1 MSRCRAVRDLPQA
14 GSGRR
19 SGRSDCSNP
28 GQITFRAMLNIGS
41 LRWVANKGRRRARR
55 GCPGGRRTEVRR
67 RWAAV
72 RAMSTRGRNG
82 DCRWRARSGLQAGRS
97 RCLTA
102 VLLASG
108 SASAQIGGIGPSGSP
123 LGMTSPLGIG
133 PAPAVPRT
141 GIPMGATELSTPGV
155 SPMTS
160 GTSPLGAA
168 PGNITTCSSIGGSL
182 PQVSSGMGGSIPGIS
197 SSSAMSA
204 TGTPGSSAL
213 FDGGGTMGN
222 ASGTCMGVAGGSTAG
237 PASSASSPT
246 GMGLGSP
253 VGRVGIPLG
262 STELGVGGLSPPPDV
277 FTVNPTASV
286 STSGIPC
293 ATGAPST
300 TGMSSGSC

>member
-1 MSRCRAVRDLPQA
+1 MSRCCAVRDLPQA

-19 SGRSDCSNP
+19 GGRSDCSNP
-28 GQITFRAMLNIGS
+28 GQITFRVMLNIEFCVG
-41 LRWVANKGRRRARR
+41 RQHGAPANLPGISGRSA
-55 GCPGGRRTEVRR
+55 GRDTPPRV
-67 RWAAV
+67 AV
-72 RAMSTRGRNG
+72 RAMSTRERSLQM
-82 DCRWRARSGLQAGRS
+82 ARSLRFAGWS
-97 RCLTA
+97 LAMFVTA
-102 VLLASG
+102 VSLATS
-108 SASAQIGGIGPSGSP
+108 SASAQIGGIAPSGSP

-160 GTSPLGAA
+160 GTSPVGAA

-182 PQVSSGMGGSIPGIS
+182 PQASSGMGGSIPGIS

-222 ASGTCMGVAGGSTAG
+222 ASGTCMGVAGGSAAG

-277 FTVNPTASV
+277 LTVNPTAPASA
-286 STSGIPC
+286 SGLPC
-293 ATGAPST
+293 PTAAPST

>member
-1 MSRCRAVRDLPQA
+1 MAR
-14 GSGRR
+14 
-19 SGRSDCSNP
+19 
-28 GQITFRAMLNIGS
+28 S
-41 LRWVANKGRRRARR
+41 LRLAGWSL
-55 GCPGGRRTEVRR
+55 
-67 RWAAV
+67 
-72 RAMSTRGRNG
+72 AM
-82 DCRWRARSGLQAGRS
+82 
-97 RCLTA
+97 LTA

-182 PQVSSGMGGSIPGIS
+182 PQVSSGMGGSMAGIS

-277 FTVNPTASV
+277 LTLNPTAPV
-286 STSGIPC
+286 STSGVPC
-293 ATGAPST
+293 STGAPST
-300 TGMSSGSC
+300 IGMSSGAC

>member
-1 MSRCRAVRDLPQA
+1 MSHCCAVRDLPQA
-14 GSGRR
+14 GYGRR

-28 GQITFRAMLNIGS
+28 GQITFRAMLNIEFCVG
-41 LRWVANKGRRRARR
+41 RQHGAPANSRGISGRSAGGAARAR
-55 GCPGGRRTEVRR
+55 G
-67 RWAAV
+67 AV
-72 RAMSTRGRNG
+72 RAMFNPRRKWSLQM
-82 DCRWRARSGLQAGRS
+82 ARSLRFAGWS
-97 RCLTA
+97 LAMLTA
-102 VLLASG
+102 VSLTSG
-108 SASAQIGGIGPSGSP
+108 SASAQIGGIAPSGSA

-160 GTSPLGAA
+160 GTSPVGAA

-182 PQVSSGMGGSIPGIS
+182 PQASSGMGGSIPGIS

-204 TGTPGSSAL
+204 TGAPGSSAL

-222 ASGTCMGVAGGSTAG
+222 ASGTCMGAAGGSTAG

-253 VGRVGIPLG
+253 VGRVGVPLG

-277 FTVNPTASV
+277 LTVNPTAPAA
-286 STSGIPC
+286 TSGLPC
-293 ATGAPST
+293 PTGAPST

>member
-1 MSRCRAVRDLPQA
+1 VPSATCRRQVPVGTAA
-14 GSGRR
+14 GQIAAIADKSCSARRLEQTLRLRSPARVSGELVGDSRR
-19 SGRSDCSNP
+19 SQGGGAAALGGGAGDAQPREEME
-28 GQITFRAMLNIGS
+28 IAM
-41 LRWVANKGRRRARR
+41 
-55 GCPGGRRTEVRR
+55 
-67 RWAAV
+67 
-72 RAMSTRGRNG
+72 
-82 DCRWRARSGLQAGRS
+82 ARSLGSAGWS
-97 RCLTA
+97 LTTLTA

-108 SASAQIGGIGPSGSP
+108 AASAQIGGIGPSGSP

-182 PQVSSGMGGSIPGIS
+182 PQASSGMGGSIPGIS
-197 SSSAMSA
+197 SSSDMSA
-204 TGTPGSSAL
+204 SGTPGSSAL

-222 ASGTCMGVAGGSTAG
+222 ASGTCMGTVGGSTAG

-253 VGRVGIPLG
+253 VGRIGIPLG

-277 FTVNPTASV
+277 LTVNPSAPV

-293 ATGAPST
+293 PSGAPST

>member
-1 MSRCRAVRDLPQA
+1 MSRCRAVRDLSQA

-28 GQITFRAMLNIGS
+28 GQITFWAMLNIEFCGGWPTWRAGELAWDIRAVARRRCAASGRGAGDVRPRKKWRLKMARS
-41 LRWVANKGRRRARR
+41 LRFA
-55 GCPGGRRTEVRR
+55 GCSL
-67 RWAAV
+67 
-72 RAMSTRGRNG
+72 AM
-82 DCRWRARSGLQAGRS
+82 
-97 RCLTA
+97 LTA
-102 VLLASG
+102 VVLTNG

-168 PGNITTCSSIGGSL
+168 PGNITTCSSIGGSV
-182 PQVSSGMGGSIPGIS
+182 PQASSGMGGSIPGIS

-204 TGTPGSSAL
+204 TGMPGSSAL

-277 FTVNPTASV
+277 FTVNPTAPAS
-286 STSGIPC
+286 SSGLPC
-293 ATGAPST
+293 PTGAPST